1 MNDPQVQ
8 EAVKEQLNAE
18 NLEQAQSA
26 ISEQV
31 NNPEVKA
38 QLDAVADEALALAAD
53 PKVVAEATALG
64 E

>member
-18 NLEQAQSA
+18 NLEQAQTV